1 MFAKNFKIGM
11 NKSALLIIIFLVSL
25 EGRAQKKWFR
35 VDDPA
40 GRTCYFIDT
49 IGRQSAIGTHDKN
62 RIAEHFSEGLICVN
76 FKKNSQEKDAWGC
89 LNDRGDTV
97 IKGKYLE
104 PFRFYN
110 GIAKVSTSLISE
122 LSNSDDD
129 ESVYNCQYINTK
141 GLPIHDMIF
150 EEKNSS
156 IMDHSWAIVKSKKQW
171 YILSKHGKL
180 KELSVDFE
188 QVYPFSNGLA
198 LCKRMNTYTVYID
211 TTGWPVVEIPN
222 EHYTGDYSNGYA
234 TYSTVKDK
242 YGFMNK
248 NGHPISPCIYEAILN
263 FSEGLAAVKIYN
275 KWGFIDNKGKI
286 IIAVKYDRV
295 DQFADGLARVKLDDK
310 FGFIDKNGKVIIPI
324 KLSDSH
330 NFVKGLASA
339 CDDRNLW
346 GLLSKNGQWVI
357 KPQFM
362 TMENINGTEF
372 TSVLYSDK
380 PQTKKGKTEAF
391 KKALISPNGKIL
403 WCSGNPPQIK

>member
-1 MFAKNFKIGM
+1 MFRECSQTSAHRSTILLEKRVFTMQIVHSRLSKFKI
-11 NKSALLIIIFLVSL
+11 
-25 EGRAQKKWFR
+25 
-35 VDDPA
+35 
-40 GRTCYFIDT
+40 
-49 IGRQSAIGTHDKN
+49 
-62 RIAEHFSEGLICVN
+62 
-76 FKKNSQEKDAWGC
+76 
-89 LNDRGDTV
+89 
-97 IKGKYLE
+97 
-104 PFRFYN
+104 
-110 GIAKVSTSLISE
+110 
-122 LSNSDDD
+122 
-129 ESVYNCQYINTK
+129 
-141 GLPIHDMIF
+141 
-150 EEKNSS
+150 
-156 IMDHSWAIVKSKKQW
+156 
-171 YILSKHGKL
+171 
-180 KELSVDFE
+180 
-188 QVYPFSNGLA
+188 
-198 LCKRMNTYTVYID
+198 KR
-211 TTGWPVVEIPN
+211 
-222 EHYTGDYSNGYA
+222 H
-234 TYSTVKDK
+234 
-242 YGFMNK
+242 
-248 NGHPISPCIYEAILN
+248 L
-263 FSEGLAAVKIYN
+263 
-275 KWGFIDNKGKI
+275 NKGKI